1 MGSKRT
7 TVTEIVHSESE
18 EPTVL
23 VVDDS
28 TSCLQVIQ
36 KALNGLDCRML
47 VAKSGKR
54 GLDLARSQL
63 PQLVLLDVVMDE
75 MDGFETCRRLK
86 ADPLTETCVVLFLS
100 GQVDGVSRL
109 KGLEM
114 GGVDYIAKPFS
125 VEEVRAKVSTH
136 LEMLALRQELEVRNR
151 ELKDAIHT
159 QNRMLGMAAH
169 DLRTPLTAI
178 MIAADTLRR
187 RDKLTP
193 EIAGELLDIV
203 ESSSRD
209 MKTLINEL
217 LTVSSLQSSEL
228 KLKKTDVDLNH
239 LVESRLVLHNMAAE
253 NKKISIEL
261 ELNSV
266 PLLRLDANKMA
277 QVVDNLISNAL
288 KYSWPESSITLR
300 TELDDDRS
308 HFSVE
313 DKGVGIDPNQH
324 HLVFQPF
331 SKLDITPTAGESS
344 HGLGLSIVAN
354 IVKAHGGTVSLKS
367 ELGKGSSFK
376 VSLPRTLG

>member
-1 MGSKRT
+1 MAPKRS
-7 TVTEIVHSESE
+7 TVTEIVHSQSE
-18 EPTVL
+18 EATVL

-36 KALNGLDCRML
+36 RALAGLDCRML

-54 GLDLARSQL
+54 GLDLARDQV
-63 PQLVLLDVVMDE
+63 PQLVLLDVVMDDL
-75 MDGFETCRRLK
+75 DGFETCRRLK
-86 ADPLTETCVVLFLS
+86 ADPLTEKCVVLFLS
-100 GQVDGVSRL
+100 GQVDGESRL

-125 VEEVRAKVSTH
+125 VEEVRAKVGTH
-136 LEMLALRQELEVRNR
+136 LEMLALRQELEIRNR
-151 ELKDAIHT
+151 ELEESNRT

-178 MIAADTLRR
+178 MIASDTLRR

-193 EIAGELLDIV
+193 EIASELLDIV
-203 ESSSRD
+203 ESSSRG

-228 KLKKTDVDLNH
+228 KLKKTDVDLKH
-239 LVESRLVLHNMAAE
+239 LVESRLVLHGMAAE
-253 NKKISIEL
+253 NKKISIKPEL
-261 ELNSV
+261 ELV
-266 PLLRLDANKMA
+266 PSLRLDANKMA
-277 QVVDNLISNAL
+277 QVVDNLISNAM
-288 KYSWPESSITLR
+288 KYSWPDSSVILSSNL
-300 TELDDDRS
+300 EDDWV
-308 HFSVE
+308 HFSVMDE
-313 DKGVGIDPNQH
+313 GVGIDPDQH

-354 IVKAHGGTVSLKS
+354 IVKAHGGTVSLTS
-367 ELGKGSSFK
+367 EMGKGSTFR
-376 VSLPRTLG
+376 VSLPRSSA